1 MNQLTSVLTSESVA
15 KILSTSNQT
24 RVVEQHIPMV
34 LYIILYKMVLTFEA
48 GNKIQ
53 SIAIQ
58 IKANEKHFLIRF

>member
-34 LYIILYKMVLTFEA
+34 LYIILHKMVLTFEA

-53 SIAIQ
+53 SIAIP